1 MVLENLESK
10 LSDKTLSSEPTEVNE
25 NSLLAK
31 EQNTVESKR
40 FELPLN
46 TKVKNTVVAETNAS
60 PASPEE
66 PLSASSNRNSRILR
80 KEFFGLADSDEE
92 EYDEDITKSEVTKT
106 EQPLTP
112 QELQDILSMVPDDP
126 AFKKSSLEET
136 FKKAVN
142 SPVEVLKITEMRDD
156 SPSKAAEQKE
166 AEPETIS
173 KIPSQERVAPRAS
186 EPAESED
193 EEESEEESGE
203 EDEETDDDDDDDE
216 EESETITTKKITR
229 IIRVDPNGERKEFVY
244 EGSEVADTEKL
255 IEKALADLPNGAGEK
270 AEQLEPVVKT
280 RRRYLTALIQSTVI
294 LTPF

>member
-10 LSDKTLSSEPTEVNE
+10 LSDKPLSSEPTEVNE
-25 NSLLAK
+25 NSLLPK

-40 FELPLN
+40 FELPRN
-46 TKVKNTVVAETNAS
+46 TKVKNTVVAETNAA

-66 PLSASSNRNSRILR
+66 PLSASSNRNSRLLR

-166 AEPETIS
+166 AEPEKIS

-203 EDEETDDDDDDDE
+203 EDEETDDDDE